1 MVRFRGPNMDT
12 GATFEMGC
20 MPGAGKPVFG
30 YYDAAP
36 FYSKSEAP
44 GLYAE
49 KVAAHDARDPENPQV

>member
-12 GATFEMGC
+12 GVTFEMGC

-44 GLYAE
+44 GLYA
-49 KVAAHDARDPENPQV
+49 